1 MLDFKAVP
9 RQFMEDF
16 ELVVKHYD
24 LHESGE
30 YETAKQAARRKID
43 DAIKAYAALAA
54 EIRRG

>member
-24 LHESGE
+24 LRKSGE
-30 YETAKQAARRKID
+30 YETAKQAARGAID
-43 DAIKAYAALAA
+43 DAITTYATLAA
-54 EIRRG
+54 EIRRE